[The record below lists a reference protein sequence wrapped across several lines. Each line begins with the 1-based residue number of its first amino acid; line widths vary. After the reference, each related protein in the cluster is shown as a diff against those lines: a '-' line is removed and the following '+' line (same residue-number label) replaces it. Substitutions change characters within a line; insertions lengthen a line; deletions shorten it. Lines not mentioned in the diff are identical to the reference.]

1 MLTETEFS
9 LSSKKETEFI
19 EHCVKPLGVE
29 YDTQYYL
36 KDLHHFCDVFIPSKN
51 SIIEFQGDYWHGN
64 PVKYSYEEL
73 SEYQRKKMNKDKE
86 LREYC
91 SKNGINLIEVW
102 ESDYDKNYS
111 GVKTLLEEQLK

>member
-36 KDLHHFCDVFIPSKN
+36 KDLHHFCDVFIKP
-51 SIIEFQGDYWHGN
+51 
-64 PVKYSYEEL
+64 L
-73 SEYQRKKMNKDKE
+73 CKE
-86 LREYC
+86 TH
-91 SKNGINLIEVW
+91 
-102 ESDYDKNYS
+102 ESLVRGRNCTFFSFFY
-111 GVKTLLEEQLK
+111 